1 MDMDLIDDI
10 FNDKANNIKPEEV
23 EAPSGYGRI
32 IICKTTLVK
41 NGKHLINEIAK
52 VFDKYP
58 PFDVQVHD
66 TKEDNVFVIAISR
79 MGNVS
84 KTLVKS
90 LQDDLCATICRETAS
105 GGCIEIE
112 VYRDVEIYTKED
124 RVVADECIYK
134 PETFS
139 HEKPLDNN
147 FADILTRQYEPIL
160 EKTTIDFPQIIL

>member
-1 MDMDLIDDI
+1 MNKDLIDDI
-10 FNDKANNIKPEEV
+10 FNDEANNIKPEEV
-23 EAPSGYGRI
+23 EAPSGYGRT

-41 NGKHLINEIAK
+41 NAKRLINEIAK
-52 VFDKYP
+52 DFKYP
-58 PFDVQVHD
+58 PFDIQVLD
-66 TKEDNVFVIAISR
+66 TTEDNVFVIAISR

-105 GGCIEIE
+105 GGCIEIK

-134 PETFS
+134 PKTFS
-139 HEKPLDNN
+139 HEKPLDNS
-147 FADILTRQYEPIL
+147 FADILTRQYDPTL
-160 EKTTIDFPQIIL
+160 EKTTIDFPQII